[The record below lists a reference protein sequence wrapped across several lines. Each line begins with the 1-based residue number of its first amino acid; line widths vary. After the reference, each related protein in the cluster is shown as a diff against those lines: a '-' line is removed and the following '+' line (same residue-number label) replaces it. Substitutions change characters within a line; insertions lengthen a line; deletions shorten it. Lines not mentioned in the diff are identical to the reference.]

1 MDNIRC
7 ARHGIVRNFA
17 KDFEVSANTDSVAH
31 SSAQRKFTEQG
42 VNGRNRGIGKGGGGD
57 SPRYSPVSSAYSTI
71 SQCLSLLLIW
81 RACSVVQC

>member
-1 MDNIRC
+1 MDNIRY

-42 VNGRNRGIGKGGGGD
+42 VNGRNRGIGVKGGRG
-57 SPRYSPVSSAYSTI
+57 
-71 SQCLSLLLIW
+71 
-81 RACSVVQC
+81 